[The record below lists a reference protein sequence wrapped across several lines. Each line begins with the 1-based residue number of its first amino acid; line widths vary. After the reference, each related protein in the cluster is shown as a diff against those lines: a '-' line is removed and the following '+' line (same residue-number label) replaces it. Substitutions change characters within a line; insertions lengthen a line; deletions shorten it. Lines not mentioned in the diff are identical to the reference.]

1 MNDRKL
7 ILSGIF
13 SRPMFRF
20 CGIFFVALLLS
31 CNNHAPQHYE
41 EIKSLHEE
49 LDKRDLK
56 IAELA
61 DSIWDLSEQ
70 ITDENLRVAIQR
82 MAGDI
87 GSVFENDEG
96 YIDITLDELENCMF
110 SDAYPDKND

>member
-1 MNDRKL
+1 MNIKKL
-7 ILSGIF
+7 QSSGIF
-13 SRPMFRF
+13 SRSMFRF

-41 EIKSLHEE
+41 EIKLLNEE
-49 LDKRDLK
+49 LGKRDLK

-70 ITDENLRVAIQR
+70 ITDESLRVAIQG
-82 MAGDI
+82 MAEDI

-96 YIDITLDELENCMF
+96 YIYSSLDELENCMF